1 MIKSVLDI
9 LTENLTNE
17 RLDHILQQNIS
28 YLEIT
33 DKVSNAL
40 HDLEKVDSDN
50 KKIQKIID
58 RYDSIVHEQF
68 ALVIK
73 LSYQQGMKDIVQ
85 LLLSL
90 T

>member
-1 MIKSVLDI
+1 MKSVLDI

-17 RLDHILQQNIS
+17 RLDHILQQNVS
-28 YLEIT
+28 YQEIT
-33 DKVSNAL
+33 DKVSKAF
-40 HDLEKVDSDN
+40 HDLEKIDSD
-50 KKIQKIID
+50 KKETQKIID
-58 RYDSIVHEQF
+58 EYDSTMHEQF

>member
-1 MIKSVLDI
+1 MQSVLDI

-17 RLDHILQQNIS
+17 RLDHILQQNVS
-28 YLEIT
+28 YQEMA
-33 DKVSNAL
+33 DKVSKAL
-40 HDLEKVDSDN
+40 HDLEKIDPDN

-58 RYDSIVHEQF
+58 RYDSTVHEQF
-68 ALVIK
+68 ALVVK

-90 T
+90 I